1 MPRFPILA
9 LAVLVSCVLSVARRV
24 VAEEPAAPAGSSLR
38 VETYTSEHYA
48 LETNIDAATSRVYSQ
63 VLEALWPQ
71 LVAFFGAEP
80 SLGKDDRLSVRF
92 LAHRADWV
100 RRMEDDGVA
109 APGDAGGYYSPAT
122 RRVYL
127 FRQPTRYNSRQLLLH
142 EAMHQFHFLARTH
155 NTMPKDAWY
164 VEGLVEHLSRHYW
177 DGETLTLGVVPF
189 CSLADYPA
197 QALETMGQADYDL
210 AAMVASRRPSTRAEQ
225 WALVRYLLTGDDGRH
240 AKKFRQLARKLDAG
254 QAAASV
260 FPKLFGPPQRLL
272 PKLRAWLATQQ
283 EPFVP
288 IWNEWAGVAKDG
300 VEGVA
305 GVTSACRAREDVTH
319 VAASLEIP
327 EGPFKG
333 GLLMAYED
341 NESYTVALLDDRG
354 GYAVNRRVAG
364 TWKRLGAGTLP
375 ARESGPWRLQ
385 ATRGEGGVTLTANG
399 TVLGTYDVPG
409 TKMGV
414 CLENCALRF
423 SDIAWR

>member
-1 MPRFPILA
+1 
-9 LAVLVSCVLSVARRV
+9 
-24 VAEEPAAPAGSSLR
+24 
-38 VETYTSEHYA
+38 
-48 LETNIDAATSRVYSQ
+48 
-63 VLEALWPQ
+63 
-71 LVAFFGAEP
+71 
-80 SLGKDDRLSVRF
+80 
-92 LAHRADWV
+92 
-100 RRMEDDGVA
+100 
-109 APGDAGGYYSPAT
+109 
-122 RRVYL
+122 
-127 FRQPTRYNSRQLLLH
+127 
-142 EAMHQFHFLARTH
+142 
-155 NTMPKDAWY
+155 
-164 VEGLVEHLSRHYW
+164 
-177 DGETLTLGVVPF
+177 
-189 CSLADYPA
+189 
-197 QALETMGQADYDL
+197 
-210 AAMVASRRPSTRAEQ
+210 
-225 WALVRYLLTGDDGRH
+225 
-240 AKKFRQLARKLDAG
+240 
-254 QAAASV
+254 
-260 FPKLFGPPQRLL
+260 
-272 PKLRAWLATQQ
+272 
-283 EPFVP
+283 
-288 IWNEWAGVAKDG
+288 
-300 VEGVA
+300 VA